1 MAPVQKMGR
10 ILLRS
15 NCPMHHAKKNAHLLF
30 PRILHAA
37 AVISVRILPIA
48 RTLFRRRGG
57 RRAFATSPLTGNGMF
72 PMPPRLINAA
82 TSSWLDGSK
91 IIAKSPALI
100 AALMHL
106 GFLRLVARRRNLL
119 NFRHRISRNRA
130 RNAFRSSNADAILR
144 MAANGKLRRTFLDG
158 RGRTLRRVRREGL
171 GRRESRRS
179 HRRGRDVSTC
189 AQVDVCPR
197 ASTMLSCHCRMSTC
211 AQVSGDRR
219 GRGRFRQCHFNV
231 DRGRRRWASRQFSR
245 LRRHLLARTRPIG
258 QSSIRL
264 RFHNR
269 PNSVLT
275 RMVFWRSRASQR
287 IRRA

>member
-1 MAPVQKMGR
+1 MLPVQKMGR

-15 NCPMHHAKKNAHLLF
+15 NCPTHRAKKKRAS
-30 PRILHAA
+30 
-37 AVISVRILPIA
+37 VISSNPSRHSRNL
-48 RTLFRRRGG
+48 
-57 RRAFATSPLTGNGMF
+57 RANLADSQNAISATSLLTGNGMF

-171 GRRESRRS
+171 GRRESRPS

-197 ASTMLSCHCRMSTC
+197 ASTM
-211 AQVSGDRR
+211 
-219 GRGRFRQCHFNV
+219 
-231 DRGRRRWASRQFSR
+231 
-245 LRRHLLARTRPIG
+245 
-258 QSSIRL
+258 
-264 RFHNR
+264 
-269 PNSVLT
+269 
-275 RMVFWRSRASQR
+275 
-287 IRRA
+287 

>member
-15 NCPMHHAKKNAHLLF
+15 NCPMHHAKKKRAF
-30 PRILHAA
+30 
-37 AVISVRILPIA
+37 VISSNPS
-48 RTLFRRRGG
+48 RRSRNLRANLADSQNAISTTGG
-57 RRAFATSPLTGNGMF
+57 RRAFAPSLLTGNGMF

-82 TSSWLDGSK
+82 TSSRLDGSK

-130 RNAFRSSNADAILR
+130 RNAFRSSNKDAILR

-211 AQVSGDRR
+211 AQVSWDRR

-245 LRRHLLARTRPIG
+245 LRRHLLARAKPIG
-258 QSSIRL
+258 QS
-264 RFHNR
+264 
-269 PNSVLT
+269 
-275 RMVFWRSRASQR
+275 
-287 IRRA
+287 